1 MFLHDDPGYHC
12 IPKSRVTND
21 KVVCIP
27 LIPSQK
33 IEL

>member
-21 KVVCIP
+21 KKPYLMSKGEQI
-27 LIPSQK
+27 SK
-33 IEL
+33 K